1 MSILKANILTEVNR
15 RCNRNLSTI
24 DYEIRAVLI
33 DYSLV
38 SETVCLEAYCST
50 TAGVASYDL
59 NAFPEPFRTPDAVK
73 IDDND
78 PLIRIR
84 TMNEYQALIADE
96 GTADRDEPEAYLIY
110 NNSIYLHPTPDTTYT
125 LTIYASSIQMDED
138 SILLPDYM
146 EEMLIEGVCYKVYE
160 GLGQGKAVHAVPHL
174 ENYVNYKQ
182 KFLGLENRK
191 ASTGSAAYND
201 I

>member
-15 RCNRNLSTI
+15 RCNRNLSNVN
-24 DYEIRAVLI
+24 YEIRAVLI

-38 SETVCLEAYCST
+38 SETVCTEAT
-50 TAGVASYDL
+50 TNVVAGTASYDL
-59 NAFPEPFRTPDAVK
+59 LTFPEPFRTADAVK

-78 PLIRIR
+78 PLVRIR
-84 TMNEYQALIADE
+84 TMAEYQALIADE
-96 GTADRDEPEAYLIY
+96 TSADRDEPEAYLIY
-110 NNSIYLHPTPDTTYT
+110 NNMIYLHPTPDTTYT
-125 LTIYASSIQMDED
+125 MTIYASSIQMDED
-138 SILLPDYM
+138 SILLPDHM

-160 GLGQGKAVHAVPHL
+160 GLGQGKAAHAIPHL
-174 ENYVNYKQ
+174 ENYVNYRQ
-182 KFLGLENRK
+182 KFIGLENRK